1 MIKPKKKNLPYKICI
16 ACNRS
21 FSWRKKWTN
30 NWEFVKYCSKRCANH
45 SRLRRN

>member
-30 NWEFVKYCSKRCANH
+30 KWEFVKYCSKRCANH